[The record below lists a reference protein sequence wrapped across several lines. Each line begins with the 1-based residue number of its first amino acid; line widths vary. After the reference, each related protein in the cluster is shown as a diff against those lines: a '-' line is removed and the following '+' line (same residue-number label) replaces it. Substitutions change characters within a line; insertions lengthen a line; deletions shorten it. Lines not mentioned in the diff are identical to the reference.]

1 MRENWDLFLTFAR
14 ISASCFGGGYAMLP
28 FFQRE
33 LVSKKGWLTDEELLD
48 LNAVAQ
54 CTPGVIAV
62 NTATFCGYRVHG
74 LSGSL
79 LATLGVLV
87 PPMII
92 VTIISAFFWSFAENP
107 WVQHALTGVRACVC
121 ALIINSTIRLYRK
134 AVLDLPTFLVFLTV
148 LILAAFVGLSPAILV
163 VGAGLFGL
171 YWEFFLVGLF
181 SMGGG
186 MATVPFLFDL
196 SARTG
201 WFTTADLTTMIAIS
215 EATPGPIGV
224 NMATYVGYVSAG
236 IPGSIIAPLGLVT
249 PAVII
254 ILLVSKILNTL
265 WQNPKVKGLFYA
277 LRPASVGL
285 IGAAAFSV
293 CAVSLFS
300 TEQGLVLHWPSILL
314 FGIMLAAMNLPK
326 LKELPSVFFIAVA
339 AVVGIVFQMVD

>member
-1 MRENWDLFLTFAR
+1 MSLLIQLFLEFFKIGLFT
-14 ISASCFGGGYAMLP
+14 FGGGYAMLP

-87 PPMII
+87 PAYMG
-92 VTIISAFFWSFAENP
+92 IISAFFWSFAENP

-171 YWEFFLVGLF
+171 AYHRIRKE
-181 SMGGG
+181 
-186 MATVPFLFDL
+186 
-196 SARTG
+196 R
-201 WFTTADLTTMIAIS
+201 
-215 EATPGPIGV
+215 
-224 NMATYVGYVSAG
+224 
-236 IPGSIIAPLGLVT
+236 PL
-249 PAVII
+249 
-254 ILLVSKILNTL
+254 
-265 WQNPKVKGLFYA
+265 
-277 LRPASVGL
+277 
-285 IGAAAFSV
+285 
-293 CAVSLFS
+293 
-300 TEQGLVLHWPSILL
+300 
-314 FGIMLAAMNLPK
+314 
-326 LKELPSVFFIAVA
+326 
-339 AVVGIVFQMVD
+339 

>member
-1 MRENWDLFLTFAR
+1 MIVYWQLFYAYTKIGIFG
-14 ISASCFGGGYAMLP
+14 FGGGYAMLP

-171 YWEFFLVGLF
+171 AYHRIRKE
-181 SMGGG
+181 
-186 MATVPFLFDL
+186 
-196 SARTG
+196 R
-201 WFTTADLTTMIAIS
+201 
-215 EATPGPIGV
+215 
-224 NMATYVGYVSAG
+224 
-236 IPGSIIAPLGLVT
+236 PL
-249 PAVII
+249 
-254 ILLVSKILNTL
+254 
-265 WQNPKVKGLFYA
+265 
-277 LRPASVGL
+277 
-285 IGAAAFSV
+285 
-293 CAVSLFS
+293 
-300 TEQGLVLHWPSILL
+300 
-314 FGIMLAAMNLPK
+314 
-326 LKELPSVFFIAVA
+326 
-339 AVVGIVFQMVD
+339 

>member
-134 AVLDLPTFLVFLTV
+134 ASWWWAPVCSVWRIT
-148 LILAAFVGLSPAILV
+148 ASERSA
-163 VGAGLFGL
+163 L
-171 YWEFFLVGLF
+171 Y
-181 SMGGG
+181 
-186 MATVPFLFDL
+186 D
-196 SARTG
+196 
-201 WFTTADLTTMIAIS
+201 
-215 EATPGPIGV
+215 
-224 NMATYVGYVSAG
+224 
-236 IPGSIIAPLGLVT
+236 
-249 PAVII
+249 
-254 ILLVSKILNTL
+254 
-265 WQNPKVKGLFYA
+265 
-277 LRPASVGL
+277 RPAAPPVLGV
-285 IGAAAFSV
+285 FS
-293 CAVSLFS
+293 
-300 TEQGLVLHWPSILL
+300 GGPVLHGRRDGHGS
-314 FGIMLAAMNLPK
+314 LP
-326 LKELPSVFFIAVA
+326 V
-339 AVVGIVFQMVD
+339 